1 MNYYKIAN
9 RNVKRQ
15 KKQSNMLTFAIAF
28 GTMIII
34 LVQSLT
40 SGLMIN
46 IEKGITSSLGGHIY
60 ISGEEQL
67 ESGKIVSMISDTDIL
82 ETAIES
88 VDDTLI
94 SAYQKRTNSNG
105 TLIFHSSI
113 SNSSLVGV
121 DWNKEENLIKDLK
134 LIEGSLDK
142 ISEEN
147 SIVLSEEA
155 FEDLGLNIGDEVIYS
170 FQTVSGQENVAYF
183 DVIAVVESNSLFG
196 LSSNYVSII
205 DLNKAVGLE
214 ANEYQSITLELSDIN
229 NVKLVQ
235 QTIEDSIVA
244 LGGILPSEDEESSD
258 LATMRISMFSTD
270 IEEDWDG
277 TRFDISN
284 INDYTSA
291 VLQIINIINIIAY
304 VIFFIMLVITMIGL
318 INTFRLIMNERVLEI
333 GTMRA
338 MGMQKKSVKRLFNL
352 EGVLIALRGVPYGII
367 GAFGIGLI
375 VSLIPINFEQ
385 TAMSILLRNNHI
397 YFPINIGFI
406 LFVAILVIIISLF
419 AVSRP
424 VKSALKK
431 SVAQELR

>member
-46 IEKGITSSLGGHIY
+46 IENGITSSLGGHIY

-67 ESGKIVSMISDTDIL
+67 ESGKIVDKITDTDIL
-82 ETAIES
+82 ETAINS
-88 VDDTLI
+88 VDETLI
-94 SAYQKRTNSNG
+94 SNYQKRTNSYG
-105 TLIFHSSI
+105 TIIFHSST
-113 SNSSLVGV
+113 SSGSLVGV
-121 DWNKEENLIKDLK
+121 DWNKEKNLVNDLK

-142 ISEEN
+142 INEEN
-147 SIVLSEEA
+147 SIVLSQEA
-155 FEDLGLNIGDEVIYS
+155 FEDLGLKIGDEIIYS

-183 DVIAVVESNSLFG
+183 DVIAVAESNSLIG
-196 LSSNYVSII
+196 LSSNYVSIS
-205 DLNKAVGLE
+205 DLNKAVGLQE
-214 ANEYQSITLELSDIN
+214 DEYQSITLELADANSVN
-229 NVKLVQ
+229 LVQ
-235 QTIEDSIVA
+235 KTIEDSIVD
-244 LGGILPSEDEESSD
+244 LGGVLPEEDEESGD
-258 LATMRISMFSTD
+258 LATMRMSMFSAD
-270 IEEDWDG
+270 IEEDWEG

-284 INDYTSA
+284 INDYTTA
-291 VLQIINIINIIAY
+291 VLQIINIINVIAY
-304 VIFFIMLVITMIGL
+304 VIFFIMLIITMIGL

-352 EGVLIALRGVPYGII
+352 EGILIALKGVPYGII
-367 GAFGIGLI
+367 AAFVIATI
-375 VSLIPINFEQ
+375 VSFIPINPEQ
-385 TAMSILLRNNHI
+385 SAMSLLLKNNHV

-406 LFVAILVIIISLF
+406 LFVAILVLLISLF

-424 VKSALKK
+424 VKTALKK
-431 SVAQELR
+431 SVAEELR